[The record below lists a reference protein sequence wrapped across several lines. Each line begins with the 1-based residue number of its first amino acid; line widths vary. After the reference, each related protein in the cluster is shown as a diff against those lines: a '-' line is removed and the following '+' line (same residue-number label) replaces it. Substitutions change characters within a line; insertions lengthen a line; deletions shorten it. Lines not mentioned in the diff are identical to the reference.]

1 MKKLY
6 LYVLMTFRLIF
17 LLGFGQFV
25 YAQETRIFS
34 SLDEVWN
41 EVKNRNLVFQNADLQ
56 SEIASLA
63 YKTSLGNVLNP
74 RMPLSATMINNTK
87 LQQNFIP
94 AEAFGGPAGSFREV
108 TLGQQYN
115 TLFSFQP
122 QFDIINMSNIAQIK
136 AAKINMMLTQSQ
148 NDLNTFA
155 LHQNVNVTYHNIL
168 SFQKQK
174 EILLE
179 NLAAAEKIE
188 NIVNNRFEEGIARK
202 QELNE
207 AEVNVINLRD
217 KIEQLDINVQ
227 IQKQMLALFFENNV
241 LPEISEDLSKDVF
254 DESQIPDKN
263 TLAYRN
269 AVLQSSFLRQDI
281 RSLQYQYY
289 PTLSFTSS
297 FNWQSLSNDNFFA
310 DNSSNIRYNFVGL
323 KLSWDF
329 PTVQRLS
336 TIKNKQY
343 QLSALQNQEAKTKNE
358 ADTQFRQLSL
368 EYEKALKQWRNYQTI
383 TLLKKDTYD
392 KNVEQFQENILSLDR
407 LLISLNDLLLAQ
419 INEGNALTN
428 LSFTKHKILIHNV
441 YK

>member
-1 MKKLY
+1 MQKLH
-6 LYVLMTFRLIF
+6 LYALMTLRLIF
-17 LLGFGQFV
+17 LLSSGQIV
-25 YAQETRIFS
+25 YAQETRIFG

-41 EVKNRNLVFQNADLQ
+41 EVKNRNLVFQNANLQ

-115 TLFSFQP
+115 ALLSFQP

-179 NLAAAEKIE
+179 NLAAAEKIK
-188 NIVNNRFEEGIARK
+188 NVVNNRFQEGIARK

-217 KIEQLDINVQ
+217 KIEQLDMNIQ

-241 LPEISEDLSKDVF
+241 IPEISEDLSKDVF
-254 DESQIPDKN
+254 DESQTPDKN

-269 AVLQSSFLRQDI
+269 VVLQSSFLRQDI

>member
-227 IQKQMLALFFENNV
+227 IQKQRLCFLKITFSLKFLKISPKMFLTKVKYRIKIPWPTAMQSFSHLFCVRTSDLFNTNIIQPYL
-241 LPEISEDLSKDVF
+241 LPLH
-254 DESQIPDKN
+254 
-263 TLAYRN
+263 
-269 AVLQSSFLRQDI
+269 
-281 RSLQYQYY
+281 
-289 PTLSFTSS
+289 
-297 FNWQSLSNDNFFA
+297 
-310 DNSSNIRYNFVGL
+310 
-323 KLSWDF
+323 
-329 PTVQRLS
+329 
-336 TIKNKQY
+336 
-343 QLSALQNQEAKTKNE
+343 
-358 ADTQFRQLSL
+358 
-368 EYEKALKQWRNYQTI
+368 
-383 TLLKKDTYD
+383 
-392 KNVEQFQENILSLDR
+392 
-407 LLISLNDLLLAQ
+407 LI
-419 INEGNALTN
+419 G
-428 LSFTKHKILIHNV
+428 KV
-441 YK
+441 

>member
-1 MKKLY
+1 MPKVY
-6 LYVLMTFRLIF
+6 LFRLLTLPLIF
-17 LLGFGQFV
+17 LLSCGGFLAGQESRLF
-25 YAQETRIFS
+25 A

-41 EVKNRNLVFQNADLQ
+41 EVKNRNLVFQNANLQ

-115 TLFSFQP
+115 TLLSFQP
-122 QFDIINMSNIAQIK
+122 QFDIINMAKFAQIK
-136 AAKINMMLTQSQ
+136 AARINLELTRTQ
-148 NDLNTFA
+148 NQLNEFM
-155 LHQNVNVTYHNIL
+155 LHQNVNATYHNIL

-179 NLAAAEKIE
+179 NLATAEKIK
-188 NIVNNRFEEGIARK
+188 NVVNNRFEEGIARK

-207 AEVNVINLRD
+207 AEVNVISLKD
-217 KIEQLDINVQ
+217 KLEQLDLNLD
-227 IQKQMLALFFENNV
+227 IQKQILSLFFENNII
-241 LPEISEDLSKDVF
+241 PEISEKLSGNVF
-254 DESQIPDKN
+254 DESQTPEKN

-269 AVLQSSFLRQDI
+269 VVLQSSFLRQDI
-281 RSLQYQYY
+281 RSLEYQYY

-343 QLSALQNQEAKTKNE
+343 QLSSLQNQETKTKNE
-358 ADTQFRQLSL
+358 ADTQFRQLAL
-368 EYEKALKQWRNYQTI
+368 EYEKAQKQWTNYQSI
-383 TLLKKDTYD
+383 TLLKKDSYE
-392 KNVEQFQENILSLDR
+392 KNSDQFQENILSLDR

-419 INEGNALTN
+419 INEANALTN

>member
-1 MKKLY
+1 MQKLY
-6 LYVLMTFRLIF
+6 LYVLMTLRLIF
-17 LLGFGQFV
+17 LLSSGQIV
-25 YAQETRIFS
+25 YAQETRIFG

-41 EVKNRNLVFQNADLQ
+41 EVKNRNLVFQNANLQ

-174 EILLE
+174 KILLE
-179 NLAAAEKIE
+179 NLAAAEKIK
-188 NIVNNRFEEGIARK
+188 NVVNNRFEEGITRK

-207 AEVNVINLRD
+207 AEVNVISLKD
-217 KIEQLDINVQ
+217 KLEQLDLNLD
-227 IQKQMLALFFENNV
+227 IQKQILSLFFENNV
-241 LPEISEDLSKDVF
+241 IPEISEDLSEEIF
-254 DESQIPDKN
+254 DESQTPEKN

-269 AVLQSSFLRQDI
+269 VVLQSSFLRQDI

-358 ADTQFRQLSL
+358 AETQFRQLSL

>member
-1 MKKLY
+1 MQKLY
-6 LYVLMTFRLIF
+6 LYVLMTLRLIF
-17 LLGFGQFV
+17 LLSSGQVV
-25 YAQETRIFS
+25 YAQETRIFG

-174 EILLE
+174 KILLE
-179 NLAAAEKIE
+179 NLAAAEKIK
-188 NIVNNRFEEGIARK
+188 NVVNNRFQEGISRK

-207 AEVNVINLRD
+207 AEVNVISLED
-217 KIEQLDINVQ
+217 KLEQLDLNHA
-227 IQKQMLALFFENNV
+227 IQKQILSLFFENNV
-241 LPEISEDLSKDVF
+241 IPEISEDLSEEIF
-254 DESQIPDKN
+254 DESQTPEKN

-269 AVLQSSFLRQDI
+269 VVLQSSFLRQDI

-358 ADTQFRQLSL
+358 AETQFRQLSL
-368 EYEKALKQWRNYQTI
+368 EYEKAMKQWRNYQTI

>member
-1 MKKLY
+1 LKDKLEQ
-6 LYVLMTFRLIF
+6 L
-17 LLGFGQFV
+17 
-25 YAQETRIFS
+25 
-34 SLDEVWN
+34 
-41 EVKNRNLVFQNADLQ
+41 
-56 SEIASLA
+56 
-63 YKTSLGNVLNP
+63 
-74 RMPLSATMINNTK
+74 
-87 LQQNFIP
+87 
-94 AEAFGGPAGSFREV
+94 
-108 TLGQQYN
+108 
-115 TLFSFQP
+115 
-122 QFDIINMSNIAQIK
+122 
-136 AAKINMMLTQSQ
+136 
-148 NDLNTFA
+148 
-155 LHQNVNVTYHNIL
+155 
-168 SFQKQK
+168 
-174 EILLE
+174 
-179 NLAAAEKIE
+179 
-188 NIVNNRFEEGIARK
+188 
-202 QELNE
+202 ELN
-207 AEVNVINLRD
+207 
-217 KIEQLDINVQ
+217 LD
-227 IQKQMLALFFENNV
+227 IQKQILSLFFENNV
-241 LPEISEDLSKDVF
+241 NPEISEDLSEDVF
-254 DESQIPDKN
+254 DESQTPEKN

-269 AVLQSSFLRQDI
+269 VVLQSSFLRQDI

-368 EYEKALKQWRNYQTI
+368 EYEKAQKQWRNYQSI

-392 KNVEQFQENILSLDR
+392 KNVDQFQENILSLDR

>member
-1 MKKLY
+1 
-6 LYVLMTFRLIF
+6 
-17 LLGFGQFV
+17 
-25 YAQETRIFS
+25 
-34 SLDEVWN
+34 
-41 EVKNRNLVFQNADLQ
+41 
-56 SEIASLA
+56 
-63 YKTSLGNVLNP
+63 
-74 RMPLSATMINNTK
+74 

-174 EILLE
+174 KILLE
-179 NLAAAEKIE
+179 NLAAAEKIK
-188 NIVNNRFEEGIARK
+188 NVVNNRFEEGITRK

-207 AEVNVINLRD
+207 AEVNVISLKD
-217 KIEQLDINVQ
+217 KLEQLDLNLD
-227 IQKQMLALFFENNV
+227 IQKQILSLFFENNV
-241 LPEISEDLSKDVF
+241 IPEISEDLSEDVF
-254 DESQIPDKN
+254 DESQTPEKN

-269 AVLQSSFLRQDI
+269 VVLQSSFLRQDI

-358 ADTQFRQLSL
+358 AETQFRQLSL
-368 EYEKALKQWRNYQTI
+368 EYEKAQKQWRNYQTI